1 MTNRALPTGPP
12 KTTRSWTAFLPI
24 GLFMA
29 LIGLFVWAMFGQRV
43 DRHASPL
50 VGKPAPSF
58 VLPDMTGSQ
67 LDLASYAGKPI
78 ILNFYAS
85 WCAPCRVEHPQL
97 LQLSKDSRFVILGV
111 AYRDDPSKTAAYLDE
126 LGNPYAQSA
135 IDRQGAVGVQFGLA
149 GVPETYVIGA
159 NGNVLARHQ
168 GEVTAKVAG
177 DLARLAASSNPR

>member
-1 MTNRALPTGPP
+1 MTTVEKKGFSLAFVPLGLFVALG
-12 KTTRSWTAFLPI
+12 
-24 GLFMA
+24 GLFM
-29 LIGLFVWAMFGQRV
+29 WAMFGQRV

-50 VGKPAPSF
+50 IGKTAPTF
-58 VLPDMTGSQ
+58 VLPAMDGKT
-67 LDLASYAGKPI
+67 LDLSTYQGRPI

-97 LQLSKDSRFVILGV
+97 LQLAKDSRFVVLGV
-111 AYRDDPSKTAAYLDE
+111 AYRDDPAKTAAYLDE
-126 LGNPYAQSA
+126 LGNPYAGSA

-159 NGNVLARHQ
+159 DGKVLLRHQ

-177 DLARLAASSNPR
+177 EIAKLAAGSTR